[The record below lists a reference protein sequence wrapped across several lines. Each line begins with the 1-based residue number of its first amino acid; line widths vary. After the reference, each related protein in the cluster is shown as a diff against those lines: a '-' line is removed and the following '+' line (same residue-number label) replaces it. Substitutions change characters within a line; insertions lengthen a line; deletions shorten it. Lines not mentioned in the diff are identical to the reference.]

1 MSDDIL
7 SLLQERFRTFSKG
20 QKLIANYIM
29 DSYDK
34 AAFMTASRLGKTVGV
49 SESTVVRFAVELGF
63 DGYPSMQKTLQ
74 ALVRTKLTSV
84 QRIEVSNSRI
94 AGDVAGAVLQADID
108 ALRRTGELLD
118 REQLEKCV
126 DAILHARRIYIVGV
140 RSSAAIAFFLN
151 FHLRSAFDNV
161 QLITSAS
168 TSEMFEQMIH
178 VAHEDVVLGISLP
191 RYSVRTV
198 KLLQYARAR
207 GATTASIT
215 DKVDAPAGRVS
226 DCVLV
231 AKSDMVSVVDSLVAP
246 MSVVNALLALISRRQ
261 EQMLSRTY
269 QDIERLWEEYDV
281 NEYVE

>member
-178 VAHEDVVLGISLP
+178 VTHEDVVLGISLP

-207 GATTASIT
+207 GATTAAIT